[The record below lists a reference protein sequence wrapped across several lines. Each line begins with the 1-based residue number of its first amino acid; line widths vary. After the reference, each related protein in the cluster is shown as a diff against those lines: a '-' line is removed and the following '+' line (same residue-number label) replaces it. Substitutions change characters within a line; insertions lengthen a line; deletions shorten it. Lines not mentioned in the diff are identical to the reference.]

1 MDAPHLP
8 PPAFDSMRM
17 RKAASSAR
25 FLAHGRRAW
34 KAAVRPER
42 PR

>member
-1 MDAPHLP
+1 MDAPHFP
-8 PPAFDSMRM
+8 PPAFDPVCM
-17 RKAASSAR
+17 RKAAGNAC
-25 FLAHGRRAW
+25 FLAQGHRAW